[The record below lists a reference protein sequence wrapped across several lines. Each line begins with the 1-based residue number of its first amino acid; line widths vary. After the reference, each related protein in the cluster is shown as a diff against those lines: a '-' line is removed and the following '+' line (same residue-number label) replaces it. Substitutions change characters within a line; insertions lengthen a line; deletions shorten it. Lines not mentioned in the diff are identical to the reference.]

1 MKRKSR
7 HHSLFLY
14 SLPRLDGDESVTGLI
29 PEIKGTGCNSLP
41 RLDGDESDHSPENLV
56 SSLAFRVV
64 QKIELVKY
72 LMKCK
77 GELYNN
83 LIKIEILNGNSY
95 FVARNQGFWNK
106 DYFFNVKDCKIL
118 RKIEKV
124 SE

>member
-1 MKRKSR
+1 
-7 HHSLFLY
+7 
-14 SLPRLDGDESVTGLI
+14 
-29 PEIKGTGCNSLP
+29 
-41 RLDGDESDHSPENLV
+41 
-56 SSLAFRVV
+56 
-64 QKIELVKY
+64 
-72 LMKCK
+72 MKCK